1 MKLGAAVAYTRHYH
15 IIIFVFWNVL
25 ALGCCHGIYCRHAHL
40 LCFSSYQLVAEAV
53 DMVELSVP
61 EAESPTDSEPL
72 TEIVLH
78 GK

>member
-1 MKLGAAVAYTRHYH
+1 MAYT
-15 IIIFVFWNVL
+15 VL
-25 ALGCCHGIYCRHAHL
+25 QTCTF
-40 LCFSSYQLVAEAV
+40 LCFFSYQVVAEAV
-53 DMVELSVP
+53 DMVELSVS

>member
-1 MKLGAAVAYTRHYH
+1 MKLECVDLILLSWH
-15 IIIFVFWNVL
+15 IP
-25 ALGCCHGIYCRHAHL
+25 YCRHAHL
-40 LCFSSYQLVAEAV
+40 FCFFSYQVVAEAV
-53 DMVELSVP
+53 DMVELSVS